1 MSLYSESPQFS
12 AGGDAGGSN
21 SLKMTPG
28 SVVSE
33 KEMMFSA
40 GGGARLFQKE
50 GEMAR
55 RAQDLSARAMD
66 DGDWNADASN
76 GIPIRD
82 PSDGVE
88 DEDDDERDDLE
99 GVEDR
104 LFQRNPNDDDHC
116 NGGSSLHGRSEV
128 LGQKT
133 PDLLASHS
141 SIGRRGQVSVSDGK
155 CETGVENFVAQQRKQ
170 DCSVDDDDDPNSLSG
185 TESYNT
191 QGEERAKNR
200 AQFKREKRF
209 DRSRGKGIS
218 FSTDSEEC
226 VRAHLSDP
234 ITGTLMDDAMILLCG
249 HSYGSVGMQHVLR
262 MKHCYKCQQP
272 ISEDKMLPNLVL
284 RAAVRA
290 FRQEQ
295 EFQTPQPTKRKWDRS
310 GQAKFDYGYPL
321 LADPSK
327 SKRVHQL
334 PVAVSDTVIIKGNK
348 RTPPHLTGRIGI
360 VTEQCSN
367 GWYVVKTMDTMES
380 FKLQCRSLAKVGD
393 GPASA

>member
-141 SIGRRGQVSVSDGK
+141 SI
-155 CETGVENFVAQQRKQ
+155 
-170 DCSVDDDDDPNSLSG
+170 G